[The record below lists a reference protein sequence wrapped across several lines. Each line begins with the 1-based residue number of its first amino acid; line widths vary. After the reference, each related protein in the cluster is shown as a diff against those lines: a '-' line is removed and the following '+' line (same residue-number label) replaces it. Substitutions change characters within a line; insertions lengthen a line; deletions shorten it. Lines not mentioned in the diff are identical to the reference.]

1 MVIPHSCSTMAAA
14 EGATE
19 SAASAGHKAV
29 GAQEAAQD
37 RTADPD
43 SDSV

>member
-1 MVIPHSCSTMAAA
+1 MVIPHSRCAMAA

-19 SAASAGHKAV
+19 SAASAGDEAV
-29 GAQEAAQD
+29 GAREAAED

-43 SDSV
+43 SV

>member
-1 MVIPHSCSTMAAA
+1 MVIPHGRCAMAAA

-19 SAASAGHKAV
+19 SAASAGDEAV
-29 GAQEAAQD
+29 GAREAAED

-43 SDSV
+43 SV